1 VVDPDHMDDS
11 NVNKLQNLSGYM
23 AVSAFHQDASVNM
36 VNPQRV
42 AEELMSS
49 EERTWHEQEAQ
60 QASEKGE
67 NPNPYWSGLP
77 QLNTVGYLTGTAGA
91 LAAGFAIGWITG
103 RFDPPFERLQMN
115 LVAKLFDVQEVDQT
129 PRDFCA
135 CRRVRGWA
143 DQSLATRSSPLRNTG
158 PPCTDCEIEP
168 DRQRLNEDILPQE
181 GEKTYSRPEKTRVGP
196 CLREPAYTNISAR
209 ETPIS

>member
-11 NVNKLQNLSGYM
+11 NLNKLQNLSGYM

-143 DQSLATRSSPLRNTG
+143 DQSRADALVSAPKHW

-168 DRQRLNEDILPQE
+168 DRRRLNEDILPQAVR
-181 GEKTYSRPEKTRVGP
+181 RPI
-196 CLREPAYTNISAR
+196 PALKKP
-209 ETPIS
+209 E